1 MGNAPSILR
10 FSRALAFVVVAML
23 TGSACGTIVSPEAF
37 RAAGQASQG
46 DGLSIGGQPGGTPT
60 TSGPTA
66 PGTGPGG
73 SLGGTPTN
81 VPGGTGGPT
90 LAALGPGITATTIY
104 IGAGYVKNQEVG
116 NEAIGGGG
124 AGGGDIRDAYN
135 VVIEDINKHGG
146 IAGRKLVPIYA
157 GVDATSAQTVDQQLQ
172 ASCAKWTQDNKVFV
186 ILGGQLPVERECAKE
201 AGAVEFWA
209 PSGSNT
215 VPETFQQ
222 YPHFVEIT
230 GLNLVRLGPVTIDG
244 LARQGYF
251 DRGARIGIVSWDD
264 PAYREGV
271 TKGLIPAL
279 RAHGLGVATEP
290 VYVHVPENLQDIGGS
305 AADVNSAVLRFSSQ
319 RIDHV
324 LLLDGPAGI
333 FGGAGLGFEF
343 LNRAEAQH
351 YRPTYGFNDNN
362 LPVDALESGLY
373 PPSQLR
379 GSISVSWLNG
389 DKSTDA
395 GWHPNSARERCE
407 ALMRKNGVDMSN
419 VNARAFAIEACD
431 ELWFFQAVTARMGDA
446 PLSADNF
453 MAAVNALGTQFA
465 AAGTYGTRFTPAR
478 HDGVAAARI
487 MKFVDSCTCY
497 QYVTDPYSV

>member
-1 MGNAPSILR
+1 MSSVAV
-10 FSRALAFVVVAML
+10 AVLAG
-23 TGSACGTIVSPEAF
+23 TSCGTIVSPEAF
-37 RAAGQASQG
+37 RTAGQTGQG
-46 DGLSIGGQPGGTPT
+46 GGLSIGGQTGGGAPTPGGPT
-60 TSGPTA
+60 EPA
-66 PGTGPGG
+66 TGGGG
-73 SLGGTPTN
+73 SLGGIPTTT
-81 VPGGTGGPT
+81 PGGPSGPVQ
-90 LAALGPGITATTIY
+90 AALGPGITATTIY
-104 IGAGYVKNQEVG
+104 IGAGYVKNQEAG
-116 NEAIGGGG
+116 NEVIGGGG

-135 VVIEDINKHGG
+135 VVIKDINDHGG

-157 GVDATSAQTVDQQLQ
+157 GVDATSTQTVDQQLQ

-186 ILGGQLPVERECAKE
+186 ILGGQAPVERECAKA
-201 AGAVEFWA
+201 AGAVQFWA

-244 LARQGYF
+244 LAKQGYF
-251 DRGARIGIVSWDD
+251 SSGARIGIVSWDD

-271 TKGLIPAL
+271 TQGLIPAL
-279 RAHGLGVATEP
+279 RAHGLGVATQP

-305 AADVNSAVLRFSSQ
+305 AADVNSAVLRFSTQ
-319 RIDHV
+319 RISHV

-343 LNRAEAQH
+343 LNRAKAQQ
-351 YRPTYGFNDNN
+351 YTPRYGFNDNN

-373 PPSQLR
+373 PPDQLR
-379 GSISVSWLNG
+379 GSISVSWLN
-389 DKSTDA
+389 DQKSTDA
-395 GWHPNSARERCE
+395 GWHPNAARERCE

-419 VNARAFAIEACD
+419 VNAHAFAIEACD
-431 ELWFFQAVTARMGDA
+431 ELWFFQTVTARMGSA
-446 PLSADNF
+446 VLSADNF
-453 MAAVNALGTQFA
+453 MAAVNALGTRFGSP
-465 AAGTYGTRFTPAR
+465 GTYSTRFAPTR

-497 QYVTDPYSV
+497 RYVSDPYAV